1 MNRPVGDSAKNTI
14 DERRRELD
22 AQWPGWDARLAKLE
36 KAGMSLSDL
45 RSRPRREE
53 RRNSW
58 LAHVRPTDAL
68 VEHFSLAPEIA
79 VLCAPWD
86 ETHAEDIE
94 WIEERL
100 DRESRLDPG
109 VVLCLV
115 GDHRASTRLSIPKT
129 RRYIFVHRDEWD
141 AVSDPQR
148 WLRDKLR
155 TELGAQRLFDLR
167 SPAEGAQY
175 FGRVREFAE
184 VERYVLA
191 GRSIGLWGLRKIGKT
206 SLLRRLASKHHSP
219 AADQPMVLLL
229 DLTARAYGEP
239 TIRGVHRALDAV
251 LDRALCPGSGNAVER
266 LAALVRARTG
276 KVVLAIDEY
285 ERLLDGSIPAVD
297 GVLFLEALRGLAQST
312 RDQFAIILAG
322 RDRRFVAT
330 ARIDGRDNPM
340 YRFLT
345 DLPVGGLDDDS
356 AREMLRKLGRR
367 MGLDLHHEAL
377 NRCVRETGGHPMLL
391 RTLGD
396 LIDRGV
402 PVERRQP
409 YVVQR
414 AEVESK
420 LDEFSYE
427 AAEDYRE
434 LLLAA
439 GELTDGGDALLIAA
453 AHDERAF
460 SDRSARS
467 VIVEL
472 RRFGILSEDSQSFR
486 IDGFRRWLSD
496 NMTPARRAAHG

>member
-1 MNRPVGDSAKNTI
+1 MNRPVGDSAKQTI
-14 DERRRELD
+14 HELRRELD

-36 KAGMSLSDL
+36 KAGMSLSGL

-53 RRNSW
+53 RRKSW
-58 LAHVRPTDAL
+58 LAQVRPTDAL
-68 VEHFSLAPEIA
+68 AEHFSLAPEVA

-86 ETHAEDIE
+86 ETHAEDIQ

-100 DRESRLDPG
+100 NRDSWLDPG

-115 GDHRASTRLSIPKT
+115 GDRRATTRLSVPKT

-155 TELGAQRLFDLR
+155 AELGAQRLFDLR

-175 FGRVREFAE
+175 FGRDHEFAE
-184 VERYVLA
+184 VERYVLD
-191 GRSIGLWGLRKIGKT
+191 GRSVGLWGLRKIGKT
-206 SLLRRLASKHHSP
+206 SLLRRLESKHS
-219 AADQPMVLLL
+219 ALTTEQPMVLLL
-229 DLTARAYGEP
+229 DLTARTYDEP
-239 TIRGVHRALDAV
+239 TVLGVHRALDAV
-251 LDRALCPGSGNAVER
+251 LDKVGARAMSNAVER
-266 LAALVRARTG
+266 LAALVRARAG

-285 ERLLDGSIPAVD
+285 ERLLDGSIPARD

-322 RDRRFVAT
+322 RDRRFVAK

-356 AREMLRKLGRR
+356 ARTMLRKLGRR

-377 NRCVRETGGHPMLL
+377 NLCVRETGGHPMLL
-391 RTLGD
+391 RTIGN

-402 PVERRQP
+402 PVEQRQP

-420 LDEFSYE
+420 LDELSDE

-434 LLLAA
+434 LLVAA
-439 GELTDGGDALLIAA
+439 SELTDGGEALLVNA

-460 SDRSARS
+460 SERAARSA
-467 VIVEL
+467 IVEL
-472 RRFGILSEDSQSFR
+472 RRFGILSDDLQSFR
-486 IDGFRRWLSD
+486 IDGFRRWLRD
-496 NMTPARRAAHG
+496 NKVPTRGAANG